1 MTTNMS
7 TPRTTRAA
15 FLESVRAAVAK
26 QPRSTTTDAP
36 VPDESLARL
45 VSTTDDIRAMFLT
58 RARAAG
64 ITVLDESPFGPVL
77 TRELSNRSV
86 RQVTLAITDDTL
98 RQSVTRLLDS
108 CGIKI
113 LIGEGPL
120 HHFAAGA
127 GITDVQAA
135 IAETGS
141 IVVASGTHAPRAA
154 AMVPPIHIAL
164 LKWSQLVP
172 DLLDLPPLS
181 TAAASRT
188 IISGPSKTADIE
200 GILITGVHGP
210 AELIVL
216 FV

>member
-1 MTTNMS
+1 MT
-7 TPRTTRAA
+7 TPRTSRAA

-36 VPDESLARL
+36 APDESLARL
-45 VSTTDDIRAMFLT
+45 VSPTDDIRTMFLT

-77 TRELSNRSV
+77 TRELSSRSV
-86 RQVTLAITDDTL
+86 QQATLAIADDSL
-98 RQSVTRLLDS
+98 RQSVTRLLAS
-108 CGIKI
+108 SGIKI
-113 LIGEGPL
+113 LTGDGPL
-120 HHFAAGA
+120 HHFAADA
-127 GITDVQAA
+127 GITDVEAA

-141 IVVASGTHAPRAA
+141 IIVASGPHAPRAT
-154 AMVPPIHIAL
+154 AMVPPLHIAL

-172 DLLDLPPLS
+172 DLLDLPPLN
-181 TAAASRT
+181 TTAASRT

-216 FV
+216 IV

>member
-1 MTTNMS
+1 MT

-15 FLESVRAAVAK
+15 FLERVRAAVAK
-26 QPRSTTTDAP
+26 QPRSTTTVAP
-36 VPDESLARL
+36 APDESLARL
-45 VSTTDDIRAMFLT
+45 VHDNDEDPRGIFTT
-58 RARAAG
+58 RALAAG
-64 ITVLDESPFGPVL
+64 IIVIDEHPWQSPLARVLYD
-77 TRELSNRSV
+77 RSV
-86 RQVTLAITDDTL
+86 RSVTLGIADSTL
-98 RQSVTRLLDS
+98 RDAAARALIPA
-108 CGIKI
+108 GITI
-113 LIGEGPL
+113 LTGEGPL
-120 HHFAAGA
+120 HHFAADA
-127 GITDVQAA
+127 GITDVEAA

-141 IVVASGTHAPRAA
+141 IVVASGPHSPRAA
-154 AMVPPIHIAL
+154 AMVPPIHLAL

-216 FV
+216 LV